1 MMKTPKILIVEDN
14 FDNSQ
19 LVQLLLEREKFK
31 ISTAVNG
38 KEGLEVARRE
48 HPDLIVLDLDM
59 PVMSGWDMLQ
69 QLKADPAIRDTRV
82 VVVTAHLL
90 PGERDR
96 AVEANA
102 DGFVSKPFTVNE
114 LVSEIKGCLNR

>member
-1 MMKTPKILIVEDN
+1 MKTSKILIVEDN

-19 LVQLLLEREKFK
+19 LVQLLLEREKFEVFA
-31 ISTAVNG
+31 AVNG

-59 PVMSGWDMLQ
+59 PVLSGWDMLK
-69 QLKADPAIRDTRV
+69 QLKDDPAIRDTRV

-90 PGERDR
+90 PGERDK
-96 AVEANA
+96 AVATGAE
-102 DGFVSKPFTVNE
+102 GYVSKPFTVHE
-114 LVSEIKGCLNR
+114 LISEIKGCLEQ

>member
-1 MMKTPKILIVEDN
+1 MPKRILIIED
-14 FDNSQ
+14 D
-19 LVQLLLEREKFK
+19 RH
-31 ISTAVNG
+31 IA
-38 KEGLEVARRE
+38 EGLQLNLKLKGYQVSIAPDGPTGLQDWKTLQ
-48 HPDLIVLDLDM
+48 PDLIVLDLDM

>member
-1 MMKTPKILIVEDN
+1 MKTPKILIVEDN

-19 LVQLLLEREKFK
+19 LVQLLLEREKFEVLSA
-31 ISTAVNG
+31 ING
-38 KEGLEVARRE
+38 KEGLAVARKE

-69 QLKADPAIRDTRV
+69 QLKADPAIRDTRI

>member
-1 MMKTPKILIVEDN
+1 MRILIVEDN